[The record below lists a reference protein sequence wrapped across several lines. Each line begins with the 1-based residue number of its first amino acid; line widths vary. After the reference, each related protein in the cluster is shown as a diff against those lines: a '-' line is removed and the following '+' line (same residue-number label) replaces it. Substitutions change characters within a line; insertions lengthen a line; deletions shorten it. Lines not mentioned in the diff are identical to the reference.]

1 MNYLRSLHLW
11 LARKV
16 IEARQ
21 TQTAILGIPILVDN
35 SRPDIETRDVL
46 ARLERALGLIR
57 DHARHHFRHLRRD
70 FSRIIVAR
78 YACRGAYLPETRS
91 CLVELTFSVN
101 PDFSDAEVAATI
113 LHEAM
118 HARLHRLGLS
128 LEMADRARQERFC
141 RRAEI
146 EFGEAVPGGGPVIAR
161 ALSGLAASD
170 EHVAPTID
178 PLVAAQRVAQ
188 ADLEAL
194 AAPRWL
200 KRLLAR
206 RQGVQS

>member
-1 MNYLRSLHLW
+1 MTLVRPLRHW

-21 TQTAILGIPILVDN
+21 THANILGIPILVDN
-35 SRPDIETRDVL
+35 SRPDIETSDVV
-46 ARLERALGLIR
+46 ARLERALGLLR
-57 DHARHHFRHLRRD
+57 DHVPHHFRHLRRD

-78 YACRGAYLPETRS
+78 YACRGAYLPDTRS

-101 PDFSDAEVAATI
+101 HDFSDAEVAATI

-118 HARLHRLGLS
+118 HARLHRLGLP

-146 EFGEAVPGGGPVIAR
+146 QFGEAVPGGGPVVAR
-161 ALSGLAASD
+161 ALSTLLLSD
-170 EHVAPTID
+170 EGVAPTID
-178 PLVAAQRVAQ
+178 PLLAAQRVRE
-188 ADLEAL
+188 ADLQAL
-194 AAPRWL
+194 KAPGWL
-200 KRLLAR
+200 KRVLAR
-206 RQGVQS
+206 RQGLQP